1 MDFEKNTEEVKM
13 SEQTKE
19 EGKKMDELIERLE
32 HLKDGFEKIR
42 DAALNLSLSEN
53 LSDFRNGVRMNTKL
67 TEYQN
72 QKIADVLCEMALCG
86 ETPDKIKEA
95 RRLLVTECEE
105 VNLATE
111 KHALWREGPL
121 TATEAVK
128 QEEIGRQGVVA
139 GSPDRSPI

>member
-1 MDFEKNTEEVKM
+1 MESDKNTEAL
-13 SEQTKE
+13 
-19 EGKKMDELIERLE
+19 DELIERLE
-32 HLKDGFEKIR
+32 HLKSGFEKIR

-72 QKIADVLCEMALCG
+72 QKIADALCEMAVNG
-86 ETPDKIKEA
+86 YTPDEIKAA
-95 RRLLVTECEE
+95 RRSLVTECEE

>member
-1 MDFEKNTEEVKM
+1 M
-13 SEQTKE
+13 
-19 EGKKMDELIERLE
+19 
-32 HLKDGFEKIR
+32 
-42 DAALNLSLSEN
+42 
-53 LSDFRNGVRMNTKL
+53 KL

-72 QKIADVLCEMALCG
+72 QKITDVLCEMALNG
-86 ETPDKIKEA
+86 YMPDDIKAA
-95 RRLLVTECEE
+95 RRSLVTECEE

-121 TATEAVK
+121 TAAEAVK

>member
-72 QKIADVLCEMALCG
+72 QRITDVLCKMSLDG
-86 ETPDKIKEA
+86 ETPDKIKDA
-95 RRLLVTECEE
+95 RRLL
-105 VNLATE
+105 E
-111 KHALWREGPL
+111 KQMLKLNAKSIPRL
-121 TATEAVK
+121 
-128 QEEIGRQGVVA
+128 
-139 GSPDRSPI
+139 